1 MKKTFLFLS
10 AIALMVSSVTLSS
23 CNTTSITSTTSQDVN
38 QTSTI
43 IISKGITNGK
53 VSLSSGST
61 TVNKGENVE
70 LIVEP
75 NNGYAIENV
84 TLNGEILDAPYQ
96 FSVNLDT
103 YYVDANFIKDTASL
117 GQTSIEVPTLVS
129 LGVNKQ
135 KQIDYTVYGPD
146 NTLIWASADESIAKV
161 DQNGQI
167 SGISSGFATINVTSI
182 YDEDV
187 SEKILVYVM
196 PTYVEDMVNS
206 FSNYSYSTGVQLGA
220 DVLLTLDGDIFSG
233 SPAKFSI
240 PLDLDILLD
249 TNLINLEE
257 NKSSLHLSLDFQ
269 DSLSGSDSGWGQ
281 TIFYTMVYGMLLP
294 ELFTSF
300 PGIDDRARSLDV
312 YLDKDLVLRSAFSQ
326 YDNSEE
332 ITQTSD
338 YTITA
343 YQESDLFDVL
353 GSGFSTIGGLLSGL
367 LPTLLPLISTGNF
380 DLSLLTILNQFLV
393 YEENAIHLSSDL
405 ITQLDTLYQE
415 FVNVTLPTLLPP
427 EFAIFAPIIKMLLPT
442 NISDVYL
449 QFNYSESN
457 IFEGVELIVEA
468 NCNITD
474 TSTGEASVKT
484 FEFVTINLYKNKDL
498 DADYFTTLNNELNS
512 MLEEYNIINPVFEQ
526 LTQLKTYFETTLSSK
541 PALAKLDN
549 TYLEMQL
556 EAMNAYLG
564 LTDDFKEFVDLPTAV
579 YPLIDETLTVNSVAL
594 QGYINSENCTTYD
607 VKVGDVISL
616 DFALFNFEESSDA
629 IYNISSGY
637 KYITVD
643 NENKTITINEKPT
656 NGTVTFTLSGQ
667 NLFNGLNSISETIYL
682 NVVE

>member
-23 CNTTSITSTTSQDVN
+23 CNTTSITSTTSQNTN

-43 IISKGITNGK
+43 VISKGITNGK

-61 TVNKGENVE
+61 TVNKGDDVE

-75 NNGYAIENV
+75 NNGYTIENV

-96 FSVNLDT
+96 FSVNLDA
-103 YYVDANFIKDTASL
+103 YYVDANFIKDTSSL

-129 LGVNKQ
+129 LGVNKE

-161 DQNGQI
+161 DQNGKI
-167 SGISSGFATINVTSI
+167 SGISSGFASINVTSV
-182 YDEDV
+182 YDESV
-187 SEKILVYVM
+187 SEKVLVYVM

-206 FSNYSYSTGVQLGA
+206 FSSYSYSTGVQLGA

-257 NKSSLHLSLDFQ
+257 NKSSLHLSLNFQ
-269 DSLSGSDSGWGQ
+269 DSLNGSDPGWGQ
-281 TIFYTMVYGMLLP
+281 TTFYTMVYGLLLP
-294 ELFTSF
+294 ELFTNF
-300 PGIDDRARSLDV
+300 PGIDDNARSLDV
-312 YLDKDLVLRSAFSQ
+312 YLDRDLVLRSAFSQ
-326 YDNSEE
+326 YDNEE
-332 ITQTSD
+332 ISETSD
-338 YTITA
+338 YTVTA

-393 YEENAIHLSSDL
+393 YTENAIHLSSDL

-415 FVNVTLPTLLPP
+415 FVNTTLPTLLPP

-449 QFNYSESN
+449 QFNYDEN
-457 IFEGVELIVEA
+457 NVFEGVELIVEA

-474 TSTGEASVKT
+474 TTTGESSVKT

-498 DADYFTTLNNELNS
+498 DADYFTTLNTELNS
-512 MLEEYNIINPVFEQ
+512 MLEEYNIINPVHEQ
-526 LTQLKTYFETTLSSK
+526 LVQLSTYFETNLSSK
-541 PALAKLDN
+541 PALAKLDE
-549 TYLEMQL
+549 TYLDMQL
-556 EAMNAYLG
+556 EAMNAYLN
-564 LTDDFKEFVDLPTAV
+564 LTDGFKEFVDLPTAA
-579 YPLIDETLTVNSVAL
+579 YPLIDETLTVNETAL
-594 QGYINSENCTTYD
+594 QGYINSNNCTTYD
-607 VKVGDVISL
+607 VKVGDVINL
-616 DFALFNFEESSDA
+616 DFALFNFEADA
-629 IYNISSGY
+629 DAVYNISSGY
-637 KYITVD
+637 KYVTVD